1 MYSILYYTVLDMYS
15 VLYNAASAPPENML
29 PPSKIQ
35 QHRNAWNTRFQQWCV
50 NNIPTVV
57 CQ

>member
-1 MYSILYYTVLDMYS
+1 MYS
-15 VLYNAASAPPENML
+15 VLYNAASAPSENML

-50 NNIPTVV
+50 NNIPTVHYV
-57 CQ
+57 AIL